1 MGTTEPKKIDLT
13 QLQPQQV
20 LEIRKST
27 EQEINHFTQSLQALQ
42 SAQAKLKDCIN
53 SIDKLEQ
60 SKTSSLLVPLTSS
73 LYVPGSI
80 VRKDEYLV
88 DIGTGYYVTKL
99 ANDAQIVYKKKVE
112 KLNGDSK
119 KLKDIL
125 VQKNDIMNAI
135 NLVLRNKMIEYENQ
149 QKKE

>member
-1 MGTTEPKKIDLT
+1 MGSPEPRKIDLT

-60 SKTSSLLVPLTSS
+60 SKASSLLVPLTSS

-80 VRKDEYLV
+80 VQKDEYLV

-99 ANDAQIVYKKKVE
+99 AKDAQIVYKKKVE
-112 KLNGDSK
+112 KLNEDSK

-135 NLVLRNKMIEYENQ
+135 NLILRNKMIEYENQ

>member
-1 MGTTEPKKIDLT
+1 MGSKEPRKIDLT

-60 SKTSSLLVPLTSS
+60 TKTSSLLVPLTSS
-73 LYVPGSI
+73 LYVPGNI
-80 VRKDEYLV
+80 CKRDEYLV

-99 ANDAQIVYKKKVE
+99 AKEAKTVYNKKVE
-112 KLNGDSK
+112 KLNEDSK

-135 NLVLRNKMIEYENQ
+135 NLVLRNKMIEYESQ
-149 QKKE
+149 QKKD